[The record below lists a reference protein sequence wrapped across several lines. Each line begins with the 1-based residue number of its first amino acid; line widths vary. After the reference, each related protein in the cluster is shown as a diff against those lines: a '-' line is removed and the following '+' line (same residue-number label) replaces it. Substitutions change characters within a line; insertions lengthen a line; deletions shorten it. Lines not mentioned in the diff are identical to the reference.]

1 MKLRI
6 RGSIMTTDFES
17 LAPEKPGKES
27 KIDIK
32 NITDELEKGNG
43 CRLLFDEAFQ
53 QLNRDFDGQMKI
65 VKQVEEESKS
75 RNSNILTFKDLDH
88 VAEDQNKRKLDVK
101 GVSVE
106 HTGKDQKTPTPIF
119 QELLITD
126 HNTKK
131 VLGVEKACK
140 PRL

>member
-1 MKLRI
+1 
-6 RGSIMTTDFES
+6 MTTNFES
-17 LAPEKPGKES
+17 NPSNKAQDGKL
-27 KIDIK
+27 DIK

-53 QLNRDFDGQMKI
+53 NMNRDFDAQMKV

-75 RNSNILTFKDLDH
+75 RNSGILKFDNLDH
-88 VAEDQNKRKLDVK
+88 VAETQNKKKLDVK

-106 HTGKDQKTPTPIF
+106 HSNNGKPTPIF
-119 QELLITD
+119 QELLLTD
-126 HNTKK
+126 HNSKK
-131 VLGVEKACK
+131 VLGVEKGCK